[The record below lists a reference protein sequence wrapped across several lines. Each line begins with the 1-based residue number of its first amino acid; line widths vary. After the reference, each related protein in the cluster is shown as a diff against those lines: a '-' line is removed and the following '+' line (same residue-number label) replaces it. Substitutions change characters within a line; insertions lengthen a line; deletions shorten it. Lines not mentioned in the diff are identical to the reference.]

1 MDNPRKVVLV
11 VNVDDDAAVAEDK
24 GTLDYL
30 YQQLDGVKGVEVVN
44 ARVLDDDDP
53 EDWAAIDSV
62 NDIFGSIM

>member
-30 YQQLDGVKGVEVVN
+30 YQQLDGVKGVEIAE
-44 ARVLDDDDP
+44 ARVLDADDP
-53 EDWAAIDSV
+53 EDAAAIDSV

>member
-53 EDWAAIDSV
+53 EDWAAIGSV
-62 NDIFGSIM
+62 NDIFA